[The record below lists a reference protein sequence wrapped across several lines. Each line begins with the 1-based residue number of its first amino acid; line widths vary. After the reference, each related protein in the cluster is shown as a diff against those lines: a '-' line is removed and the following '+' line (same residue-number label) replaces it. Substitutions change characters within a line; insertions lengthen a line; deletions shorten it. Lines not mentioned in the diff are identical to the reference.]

1 MHNKYNVPESSQ
13 NHPLSLSMEK
23 LSSSK
28 LISGARTWGTADIG
42 LGLHSSLGVCSIPR
56 YIHTHTQTHTHTH
69 SIYCTVHGRALSLV
83 FPRGTP
89 SLRKS
94 QV

>member
-13 NHPLSLSMEK
+13 NHPLSLSMG
-23 LSSSK
+23 K

-56 YIHTHTQTHTHTH
+56 YVHTHTQTHTHTQH
-69 SIYCTVHGRALSLV
+69 LLYSPWQSPFISVS
-83 FPRGTP
+83 
-89 SLRKS
+89 
-94 QV
+94 